1 MNDSNMNNWWNKYQN
16 KYYYAKGVSFNDI
29 CSVIN
34 EILENYKK
42 GIIDEELLEISKISL
57 ISGIEET
64 EDSAGAYIAYM
75 LRNYLA
81 NEDLTL
87 EEAINKIAATT
98 KEDIIKIAKGIHLDT
113 IVLLSN

>member
-1 MNDSNMNNWWNKYQN
+1 M
-16 KYYYAKGVSFNDI
+16 
-29 CSVIN
+29 
-34 EILENYKK
+34 
-42 GIIDEELLEISKISL
+42 

-87 EEAINKIAATT
+87 EEAINKVSCTT
-98 KEDIIKIAKGIHLDT
+98 KEDIVEIAKGINLDT
-113 IVLLSN
+113 ILLLSN